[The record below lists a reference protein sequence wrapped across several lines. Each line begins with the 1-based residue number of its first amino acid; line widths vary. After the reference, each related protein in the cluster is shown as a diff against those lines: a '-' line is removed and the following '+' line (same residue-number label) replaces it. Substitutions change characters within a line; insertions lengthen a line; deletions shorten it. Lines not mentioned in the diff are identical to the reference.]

1 MFPWSPDVVVCALNE
16 DARKY
21 DEKFFMQHFEREG
34 LQLQYDAANGEY
46 RISVL
51 GWEINFSPF
60 NLHNNQTTMMLS
72 GRIFE

>member
-51 GWEINFSPF
+51 GWEIGSSLFIF
-60 NLHNNQTTMMLS
+60 QNNQTTMVLS
-72 GRIFE
+72 DRTFE